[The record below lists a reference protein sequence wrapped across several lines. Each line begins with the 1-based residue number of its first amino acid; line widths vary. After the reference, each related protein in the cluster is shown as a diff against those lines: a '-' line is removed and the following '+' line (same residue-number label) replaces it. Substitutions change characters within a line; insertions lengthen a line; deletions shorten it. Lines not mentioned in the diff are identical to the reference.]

1 MVVSVCGNAG
11 TRSQQARLREASAS
25 KPPMNCRKRIRRCQ
39 NRGLTL
45 YGAFDVKDIP
55 EGALLFRASFFV
67 RLGSRFFA
75 PTGST
80 LQAARA
86 GAVKAGRRSMLAARS
101 RVARPRLDGFERDGR
116 LGAVGTTVG
125 VELASGADQSRHNL
139 VFGGPEDPNHD
150 AAMRIGRE
158 APKRRT
164 HSTSRH

>member
-1 MVVSVCGNAG
+1 M
-11 TRSQQARLREASAS
+11 S
-25 KPPMNCRKRIRRCQ
+25 KPGVDPCMGLLMSRTFRR
-39 NRGLTL
+39 
-45 YGAFDVKDIP
+45 V
-55 EGALLFRASFFV
+55 LF
-67 RLGSRFFA
+67 FFA
-75 PTGST
+75 PVS
-80 LQAARA
+80 LFDWVAVSSPRPVQPSRPRA

-125 VELASGADQSRHNL
+125 GELASGADQSRHNL